1 MSQRTLRTT
10 LEQGRAAFAFECAQA
25 AKKDLDKKA
34 KEYKAYAKK
43 MPMLIKTNG
52 LGAALAFAFSKG
64 NKGGKPDKSKSWG
77 LLYMHI
83 EQWIRKDEK
92 QVLPLGNG
100 LLVQEIVNQNSTKY
114 RATTVEILA
123 FLAWL
128 RRFAD
133 GLIEGEGG
141 VD

>member
-1 MSQRTLRTT
+1 MSQQTLRTS
-10 LEQGRAAFAFECAQA
+10 LEQGRAAYAFECAQE
-25 AKKDLDKKA
+25 AKKNLGKNA

-52 LGAALAFAFSKG
+52 LGAALAFAFAKG
-64 NKGGKPDKSKSWG
+64 STNGKPDKSKSWG
-77 LLYMHI
+77 LLYAHI
-83 EQWIRKDEK
+83 ETWIKKDQK
-92 QVLPLGNG
+92 QVLALGDR
-100 LLVQEIVNQNSTKY
+100 LLVQEIINQPSHQY
-114 RATTVEILA
+114 RAATIEILA

-141 VD
+141 GD